1 MIGVFLRPDCTQVI
15 VGEKKKKRLHVTD
28 YKVIKQN
35 YLKALKLDAIS
46 AVEAW
51 RYFFLDVQS
60 VTGRENDE
68 IFIVLP
74 DYVFSLLDCFYSSS
88 HDQTRDTVAQRLQQS
103 INNYYY
109 SVPIITSPE
118 PQKPMETVSVIERQI
133 VDILAEAADQARVHL
148 VSIEAASVAF
158 LRSRCEYNQEQLILF
173 SFDSKATLVGFS
185 HNGGIFKMDND
196 DMSAHELSL
205 LTAEEADMAIRE
217 AMSAFELSAEKTFEY
232 LNQDLPY
239 VVIGS
244 SLAEKYEIIHQR
256 AAQKI
261 AVNDR
266 LISGKLPYDNEYGW
280 YCAMGTL
287 LQWADFGADALEECI
302 ESYVQVLPGN
312 VLPEEVQNK
321 SKKFYRLERFF
332 SFSRIAMI
340 LMGIISFAEL
350 AVILLFSA
358 TQIPEG
364 LQEDYASGQESIA
377 NIERELSI
385 IGVEQKEDQQILEAY
400 SAVMSVK
407 PPEIGYVSFEAGS
420 DTKPNAA
427 EWVKIKMLAAD
438 PLKFQAYINDLSGLG
453 MFNSVAI
460 PQMTTDNASGAKV
473 ANLVLGRKGEAK

>member
-1 MIGVFLRPDCTQVI
+1 MIGVFLRPDYTQII
-15 VGEKKKKRLHVTD
+15 VGEKKKNRLHVID
-28 YKVIKQN
+28 YKVIEQN
-35 YLKALKLDAIS
+35 YLNALDMDAGA
-46 AVEAW
+46 AVDEW

-60 VTGRENDE
+60 ITGRENDE
-68 IFIVLP
+68 IFLVLP
-74 DYVFSLLDCFYSSS
+74 DYVFSMMDCFYSNS
-88 HDQTRDTVAQRLQQS
+88 HDQTRDTIAQRLEQS
-103 INNYYY
+103 INNYYF
-109 SVPIITSPE
+109 SVPIITAPE

-133 VDILAEAADQARVHL
+133 VDVIAEAADKAKANL

-173 SFDSKATLVGFS
+173 SFASKATLIGFS
-185 HNGGIFKMDND
+185 HNGGIFKIDNND
-196 DMSAHELSL
+196 LAAQELSSM
-205 LTAEEADMAIRE
+205 TAEEADMTIRE

-232 LNQDLPY
+232 LNQDLSY

-244 SLAEKYEIIHQR
+244 PLSDKYEIIRQR
-256 AAQKI
+256 TAKQI
-261 AVNDR
+261 AVNDM

-287 LQWADFGADALEECI
+287 LQWADFRADALEDCI
-302 ESYVQVLPGN
+302 ESYVQVLSGN

-385 IGVEQKEDQQILEAY
+385 IGTEQKEDQQLLEAY
-400 SAVMSVK
+400 SAAMSVK

-420 DTKPNAA
+420 DTKPNVA

-453 MFNSVAI
+453 VFSSVAI

-473 ANLVLGRKGEAK
+473 ANLVLGRKGDAK